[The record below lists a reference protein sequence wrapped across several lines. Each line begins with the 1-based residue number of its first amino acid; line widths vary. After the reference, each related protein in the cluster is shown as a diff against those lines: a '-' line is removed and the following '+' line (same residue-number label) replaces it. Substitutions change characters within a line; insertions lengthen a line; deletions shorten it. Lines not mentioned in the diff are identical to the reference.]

1 MPLGQQIECT
11 ALAKNS
17 LSSIHETL
25 TNAESP
31 NISNFRSSLLAGYR
45 FSGEPS
51 PDIERRR

>member
-31 NISNFRSSLLAGYR
+31 NISNFRSNLM
-45 FSGEPS
+45 SGGLDFS
-51 PDIERRR
+51 PDPRQR